1 MKLNTLKYSISI
13 LSLIGLLY
21 LISLS
26 FTSNL
31 INFLNLKYIVVIYL
45 LNVVPLIYYLYNKK
59 EQDLIPLFYL
69 IHFYILIFY
78 TSFNFFYVAE
88 MLSFVKNRGFGMDS
102 TFSNLNDTNYILLIA
117 ILSFNIGYFI
127 FFKII
132 LFKRKSFKILDIKQ
146 PNEIFYLALLFVIC
160 PIILFYIIEIQYFK
174 ASLMMFKYPLVFMA
188 LGLINF
194 YVINYNTKQNRY
206 KKFILIT
213 LIAIIILQELMTSS
227 LSFSFLLVAYSFV
240 YIFFITKKINILF
253 LSVVIFVMFITESY
267 KYDYRAAIKF
277 KSLNMFAFKN
287 ELNQNSMNQKNIYR
301 LKSILLT
308 KLPKLSSNEE
318 ISDTT
323 LLKLSSNEETLDILF
338 NETRADF
345 KKDKI
350 LSEKSKKLI
359 DTISKLTNK
368 KVADV
373 KEIILM
379 DEQYEQY
386 EGYYNVFYKKIIVD
400 SYKDLTGDNYDISS
414 AMTQSS
420 KRFYHAYLSANI
432 IIENTKDDEFM
443 KSFKQEIKESHVR
456 KVKYLK
462 GDSYKLL
469 ISGLVPRMFWKDKP
483 QDRFANEAGIRYGVL
498 CSCDLVTSWN
508 VPIISEMYMNF
519 GRIGVFLGMLILG
532 ISTRLLTLIF
542 TIPNRFNYESIIGFF
557 CITPLFFIEVNSS
570 IVFGSFMKN
579 YIFLMVVMISYCFLK
594 RFKTNIV
601 YK

>member
-1 MKLNTLKYSISI
+1 MKFNTLKYGISL

-21 LISLS
+21 LISLN
-26 FTSNL
+26 FTSIL
-31 INFLNLKYIVVIYL
+31 IKSFDLKYIVVIYL
-45 LNVVPLIYYLYNKK
+45 LNVVPLIFYLYNKK

-69 IHFYILIFY
+69 IHFFILIFY
-78 TSFNFFYVAE
+78 TSFNFFYITE
-88 MLSFVKNRGFGMDS
+88 LLSFVRSPKGFGMDS
-102 TFSNLNDTNYILLIA
+102 NFSNLNDTNYILSIA
-117 ILSFNIGYFI
+117 IFSFNIGYFI
-127 FFKII
+127 FLKII

-146 PNEIFYLALLFVIC
+146 PNEIFSLALLFVIC

-174 ASLMMFKYPLVFMA
+174 AGLMMFKFPLVFMA

-213 LIAIIILQELMTSS
+213 LIAIVIFQELMTGS
-227 LSFSFLLVAYSFV
+227 LAFSFLLVAYSFV

-253 LSVVIFVMFITESY
+253 LLAVIFVMFITESY
-267 KYDYRAAIKF
+267 KYEYRKVIKS
-277 KSLNMFAFKN
+277 KTS
-287 ELNQNSMNQKNIYR
+287 QTSINQKNINE

-308 KLPKLSSNEE
+308 NVPKLSSDE
-318 ISDTT
+318 ISDTIF
-323 LLKLSSNEETLDILF
+323 NDI
-338 NETRADF
+338 RVDF

-350 LSEKSKKLI
+350 LSEKSKKII
-359 DTISKLTNK
+359 DMISKKTNK
-368 KVADV
+368 KKDV
-373 KEIILM
+373 IEKIILM
-379 DEQYEQY
+379 NAQNETN
-386 EGYYNVFYKKIIVD
+386 YNIFYQKIVVD
-400 SYKDLTGDNYDISS
+400 SYKDLTRDNYDISNS
-414 AMTQSS
+414 LSQSS
-420 KRFYHAYLSANI
+420 KRFYHAYLSLNL

-443 KSFKQEIKESHVR
+443 KSFKQEIKEKYVR

-469 ISGLVPRMFWKDKP
+469 ISGLVPRMFWKNKP

-519 GRIGVFLGMLILG
+519 GKIGVFFGMLILG

-579 YIFLMVVMISYCFLK
+579 YIFLMVIMISYCFLK
-594 RFKTNIV
+594 RFKANVI

>member
-1 MKLNTLKYSISI
+1 MKFNTLKYGISL

-21 LISLS
+21 LISLN
-26 FTSNL
+26 FTSIL
-31 INFLNLKYIVVIYL
+31 IKSFDLKYIVVIYL
-45 LNVVPLIYYLYNKK
+45 LNVVPLIFYLYNKK

-69 IHFYILIFY
+69 IHFFILIFY
-78 TSFNFFYVAE
+78 TSFNFFYITE
-88 MLSFVKNRGFGMDS
+88 LLSFVRSPKGFGMDS
-102 TFSNLNDTNYILLIA
+102 NFSNLNDTNYILSIA
-117 ILSFNIGYFI
+117 IFSFNIGYFI
-127 FFKII
+127 FLKII

-146 PNEIFYLALLFVIC
+146 PNEIFSLALLFVIC

-174 ASLMMFKYPLVFMA
+174 AGLMMFKFPLVFMA

-213 LIAIIILQELMTSS
+213 LIAIVIFQELMTGS
-227 LSFSFLLVAYSFV
+227 LAFSFLLVAYSFV

-253 LSVVIFVMFITESY
+253 LLAVIFVMFITESY
-267 KYDYRAAIKF
+267 KYEYRKVIKS
-277 KSLNMFAFKN
+277 KTS
-287 ELNQNSMNQKNIYR
+287 QTSINQKNINE

-308 KLPKLSSNEE
+308 NFPKLFSDE
-318 ISDTT
+318 ISGTIF
-323 LLKLSSNEETLDILF
+323 NDI
-338 NETRADF
+338 RVDF

-350 LSEKSKKLI
+350 LSEKSKKII
-359 DTISKLTNK
+359 DMISKKTNK
-368 KVADV
+368 KKDV
-373 KEIILM
+373 IEKIILM
-379 DEQYEQY
+379 NAQNETN
-386 EGYYNVFYKKIIVD
+386 YNIFYQKIVVD
-400 SYKDLTGDNYDISS
+400 SYKDLTRDNYDISNS
-414 AMTQSS
+414 LSQSS
-420 KRFYHAYLSANI
+420 KRFYHAYLSLNL

-443 KSFKQEIKESHVR
+443 KSFKQEIKEKYVR

-462 GDSYKLL
+462 GDSYKML
-469 ISGLVPRMFWKDKP
+469 ISGLVPRMFWKNKP

-519 GRIGVFLGMLILG
+519 GKIGVFFGMLILG

-579 YIFLMVVMISYCFLK
+579 YIFLMVIMISYCFLK
-594 RFKTNIV
+594 RFKANVI

>member
-1 MKLNTLKYSISI
+1 MKFNTLKYGISL

-21 LISLS
+21 LISLN
-26 FTSNL
+26 FTSIL
-31 INFLNLKYIVVIYL
+31 IKSFDLKYIVVIYL
-45 LNVVPLIYYLYNKK
+45 LNVVPLIFYLYNKK

-69 IHFYILIFY
+69 IHFFILIFY
-78 TSFNFFYVAE
+78 TSFNFFYITE
-88 MLSFVKNRGFGMDS
+88 LLSFVRSPKGFGMDS
-102 TFSNLNDTNYILLIA
+102 NFSNLNDTNYILSIA
-117 ILSFNIGYFI
+117 IFSFNIGYFI
-127 FFKII
+127 FLKII

-146 PNEIFYLALLFVIC
+146 PNEIFSLALLFVIC

-174 ASLMMFKYPLVFMA
+174 AGLMMFKFPLVFMA

-213 LIAIIILQELMTSS
+213 LIAIVIFQELMTGS
-227 LSFSFLLVAYSFV
+227 LAFSFLLVAYSFV

-253 LSVVIFVMFITESY
+253 LLAVIFVMFITESY
-267 KYDYRAAIKF
+267 KYEYRKVIKS
-277 KSLNMFAFKN
+277 KTS
-287 ELNQNSMNQKNIYR
+287 QTSINQKNINE

-308 KLPKLSSNEE
+308 NVPKLSSDE
-318 ISDTT
+318 ILDTIF
-323 LLKLSSNEETLDILF
+323 NDI
-338 NETRADF
+338 RVDF

-350 LSEKSKKLI
+350 LSEKSKKII
-359 DTISKLTNK
+359 DMISKKTNK
-368 KVADV
+368 KKDV
-373 KEIILM
+373 IEKIILM
-379 DEQYEQY
+379 NAQNETN
-386 EGYYNVFYKKIIVD
+386 YNIFYQKIVVD
-400 SYKDLTGDNYDISS
+400 SYKDLTRDNYDISNS
-414 AMTQSS
+414 LSQSS
-420 KRFYHAYLSANI
+420 KRFYHAYLSLNL

-443 KSFKQEIKESHVR
+443 KSFKQEIKEKYVR

-469 ISGLVPRMFWKDKP
+469 ISGLVPRMFWKNKP

-519 GRIGVFLGMLILG
+519 GKIGVFFGMLILG

-579 YIFLMVVMISYCFLK
+579 YIFLMVIMISYCFLK
-594 RFKTNIV
+594 RFKANVI